1 MTVIEFLFRF
11 NQYVLNPIIL
21 LLFAVA
27 LLYFVYGVVRFLS
40 IDASEKG
47 NSREESR
54 NAIFWGIVGMIVMFS
69 VYALIAIVLNTF
81 GISSGDVGPGSQ
93 FIRFK

>member
-1 MTVIEFLFRF
+1 MTVIEFLYRF

-27 LLYFVYGVVRFLS
+27 LLYFIYGVVRFLS

-47 NSREESR
+47 NSREEAR
-54 NAIFWGIVGMIVMFS
+54 NAILWGIIGMTIMFS
-69 VYALIAIVLNTF
+69 VYALIAIVLKTF
-81 GISSGDVGPGSQ
+81 GITSGDVGPGSQ
-93 FIRFK
+93 FIKFK